1 MQQLDV
7 AKAELC
13 ALSLGLK
20 SDAVISRKQLSPL
33 RSGFEDRTYVRAVF
47 AMFEGVGYVT
57 RQYILA
63 QAAAGRYQISTQ
75 ERDLLSEQTFVLDGK
90 GNIKTKESF
99 LQFLPGFRLTINIL
113 GRCLGREMYV
123 ANAFGHHTYES
134 FQDGIAIRNRV
145 THPKLT
151 QEMMLS
157 RDEIE
162 TVKKAENWFDNLLAE
177 LLGDA
182 FERHSDPVGADV
194 V

>member
-1 MQQLDV
+1 MQELDV

-13 ALSLGLK
+13 ALYLGLQ
-20 SDAVISRKQLSPL
+20 SDAVISRERLSPTW
-33 RSGFEDRTYVRAVF
+33 SGFDDRSYVRTVF
-47 AMFEGVGYVT
+47 AMFEGVGYAI

-63 QAAAGRYQISTQ
+63 QALSGRYQISAQ
-75 ERDLLSEQTFVLDGK
+75 ERDFLNEKTFVLDGK

-134 FQDGIAIRNRV
+134 FQNGAAIRNRV
-145 THPKLT
+145 THPKQT
-151 QEMMLS
+151 HEIMLS
-157 RDEIE
+157 SAEIE
-162 TVKKAENWFDNLLAE
+162 TVKKAESWFASLLAE

-182 FERHSDPVGADV
+182 FQRHSDPVSSDV
-194 V
+194 I